1 MALKKQTVWLL
12 TMLSLIIVLS
22 VYYVS
27 SGNTNL
33 ALTDD
38 EPATEEN
45 AASEGENQIEVQVT
59 QDGEVEGIL
68 EVTGEDN
75 VANYFTEAR
84 MQVVESRAKLAEQYM
99 ETSAAPDATAEEKV
113 EARDKSMAIMT
124 LTQSEETLESLVKAK
139 GYDNVLVV
147 SEDSKVQI
155 MVDADELTSA
165 EANDIILLA
174 KEQLGQENN
183 VSVSHNTGGSN

>member
-45 AASEGENQIEVQVT
+45 VTNDEENQIEVQVT

-75 VANYFTEAR
+75 VADYFTDAR
-84 MQVVESRAKLAEQYM
+84 MQIEVSRAKQAEQYM
-99 ETSAAPDATAEEKV
+99 E
-113 EARDKSMAIMT
+113 KS
-124 LTQSEETLESLVKAK
+124 LCSRCNS
-139 GYDNVLVV
+139 
-147 SEDSKVQI
+147 
-155 MVDADELTSA
+155 
-165 EANDIILLA
+165 
-174 KEQLGQENN
+174 
-183 VSVSHNTGGSN
+183 

>member
-45 AASEGENQIEVQVT
+45 VTNDEDNQIEVQVT

-75 VANYFTEAR
+75 VADYFTDAR
-84 MQVVESRAKLAEQYM
+84 MQLEVSRAKQAEQYM
-99 ETSAAPDATAEEKV
+99 EKSAAPDATAEEKV

>member
-45 AASEGENQIEVQVT
+45 AASDGENQIEVQVT

-113 EARDKSMAIMT
+113 EARDKSMEIMN
-124 LTQSEETLESLVKAK
+124 LTQNEETLESLLKTK
-139 GYDNVLVV
+139 GYENVLVI
-147 SEDSKVQI
+147 SEESKVQV

-174 KEQLGQENN
+174 KEQLGQANN
-183 VSVSHNTGGSN
+183 VSVSHNTGGNN

>member
-33 ALTDD
+33 ALTDE
-38 EPATEEN
+38 EPKTEEN
-45 AASEGENQIEVQVT
+45 AATDDENQIEVQVT
-59 QDGEVEGIL
+59 QDGDVEGIL

-84 MQVVESRAKLAEQYM
+84 MQLEVSRAKQAEQYM
-99 ETSAAPDATAEEKV
+99 EKSAAPDATAEEKV
-113 EARDKSMAIMT
+113 EARDKSMAILN

-139 GYDNVLVV
+139 GYDHVLVV

-174 KEQLGQENN
+174 KEQLGQANN
-183 VSVSHNTGGSN
+183 VSVTHNTGGSN